1 MSSPHA
7 KNKAV
12 NTTHLEPLE
21 GLGFDED
28 DARPTVA
35 LSLAGKA
42 GLPVLMVTRVKVRG
56 DALANDGE
64 EESQRKLEL
73 MVLPRSDAQQF
84 EDSRVPVSHRRTVGR
99 GGIGHRHGRVGA
111 ALLCS
116 RDCGV
121 T

>member
-1 MSSPHA
+1 M
-7 KNKAV
+7 
-12 NTTHLEPLE
+12 HLEPME

-42 GLPVLMVTRVKVRG
+42 GLPVLMITRMRGRG
-56 DALANDGE
+56 DAVVNDGD

-84 EDSRVPVSHRRTVGR
+84 EDSRVTVSDCLKVGR
-99 GGIGHRHGRVGA
+99 GGDWTP
-111 ALLCS
+111 S
-116 RDCGV
+116 W
-121 T
+121 